1 MKLNKYG
8 AIGMMEWQLN
18 LQAGKA
24 TVHIEFKGGF
34 ENEYGIHPATF
45 MTKDP
50 IIQNI
55 IERSSYFACGK
66 IVLLESKDLG
76 MSAEEIVK
84 AKRRADAQ
92 ARRMAEANA
101 KEAEAKAA
109 TEAKA
114 KAEQEAA
121 AQQAKAEEEQK
132 AVTDEPTDDEDADTY
147 DVGDDNAPADNEPS
161 EEDTASDDG
170 ETPEG
175 ELTVVNV
182 SCNQDA
188 KDYLEEHFGAQSGLR
203 NWENILACGKV
214 NGILFVKE

>member
-1 MKLNKYG
+1 
-8 AIGMMEWQLN
+8 MMEWQLN

-24 TVHIEFKGGF
+24 TVHVEFKGGF

-50 IIQNI
+50 IVQTI

-76 MSAEEIVK
+76 MSAEEIAK

-92 ARRMAEANA
+92 AKRMAEAKA

-109 TEAKA
+109 EEKN
-114 KAEQEAA
+114 KAEQEDAA
-121 AQQAKAEEEQK
+121 EKHEEVIDEPSNDGDGDTYDDSASDAIADDVPSDEDASPAEEE
-132 AVTDEPTDDEDADTY
+132 A
-147 DVGDDNAPADNEPS
+147 
-161 EEDTASDDG
+161 
-170 ETPEG
+170 PEG
-175 ELTVVNV
+175 ELTVVKV

-203 NWENILACGKV
+203 NWDSILACGKM
-214 NGILFVKE
+214 NGILFEKE